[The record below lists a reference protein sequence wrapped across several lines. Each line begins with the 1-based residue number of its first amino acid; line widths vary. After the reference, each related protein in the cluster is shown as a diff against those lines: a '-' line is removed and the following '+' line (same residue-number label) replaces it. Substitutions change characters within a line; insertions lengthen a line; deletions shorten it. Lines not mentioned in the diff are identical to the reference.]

1 MRRKSNLDK
10 LLLGVVIL
18 LVAQVIELSIKLLF
32 LPKAP
37 GIEIGYLDWRRPFV
51 MLLDNYFEFGYY
63 IGTPSTSAGL
73 AMYFCFQIVK
83 KLGLI
88 FIFWSYL
95 FSYYIDETPLNI
107 SRCWRLGRLLLIP
120 VIYFFY
126 HLGEQYGII
135 DNTLST
141 ALFYHI
147 MKFIFSK
154 NLFIGIFGFFV
165 FLYVLQNP
173 NWESTD
179 PRKAKSLRDYL
190 NRRHNQEMY
199 ERSKAQTR
207 KNVTLFTLIIGLL
220 TFKGL
225 RRLRVYLKEIR
236 SF

>member
-10 LLLGVVIL
+10 LLLGVVVF
-18 LVAQVIELSIKLLF
+18 LVVQVIELSIKLLF

-37 GIEIGYLDWRRPFV
+37 GIEIGNFDWRRAFA
-51 MLLDNYFEFGYY
+51 MLLDNYLEFGYY
-63 IGTPSTSAGL
+63 IVPQSTSAGL

-95 FSYYIDETPLNI
+95 FSYYIDETPLNV
-107 SRCWRLGRLLLIP
+107 SRCWRLGSVRLVPIP
-120 VIYFFY
+120 IHIR

-141 ALFYHI
+141 AFFYHI

-199 ERSKAQTR
+199 ERSKAQT
-207 KNVTLFTLIIGLL
+207 KQNVTLFTLIISLL

-225 RRLRVYLKEIR
+225 RRLRVYLKDIR
-236 SF
+236 NF

>member
-37 GIEIGYLDWRRPFV
+37 GIEIGYLDWR
-51 MLLDNYFEFGYY
+51 
-63 IGTPSTSAGL
+63 
-73 AMYFCFQIVK
+73 
-83 KLGLI
+83 
-88 FIFWSYL
+88 
-95 FSYYIDETPLNI
+95 SYYIDETPLNI

-135 DNTLST
+135 DNTLSM
-141 ALFYHI
+141 AFFYHI

-207 KNVTLFTLIIGLL
+207 ENVTLFTLIIGLL
-220 TFKGL
+220 TFRGL